1 MAKARVIDK
10 WKMKKW
16 YAVIAPD
23 MFESREIGQLPA
35 DDDSKIMNRL
45 VRISLGDV
53 TGDLSQAY
61 TLLLFRV
68 IEVKGKSAYTKLV
81 GHELSPSYLR
91 SLVRRKRDIINEVVD
106 VVTKDGVSI
115 RVKMSIYTARKASS
129 PAKTA
134 VRNAAHAEMIARAK
148 EMTFPTYEQ
157 EIVFGKFSS
166 RIYKAIKKILPIKR
180 VEVRKTEVKEA
191 FAASS

>member
-16 YAVIAPD
+16 YSVIAPD
-23 MFESREIGQLPA
+23 MFESREIGSMPA
-35 DDDSKIMNRL
+35 DDDSRIMNRL

-61 TLLLFRV
+61 TLLVFRV
-68 IEVKGKSAYTKLV
+68 AEVKGKTAYTRLV

-91 SLVRRKRDIINEVVD
+91 SLVRRKRDIVNEVLD
-106 VVTKDGVSI
+106 VTTKDGVQI

-134 VRNAAHAEMIARAK
+134 VRNAAHAEMVARAK
-148 EMTFPTYEQ
+148 EMDFATFEQ
-157 EIVFGKFSS
+157 EVIFGKFSS

-180 VEVRKTEVKEA
+180 IEVRKTEVKEQ
-191 FAASS
+191 FAAA